1 MNENTLWILLTVV
14 GVAGALAVGVVLRM
28 LNTRI
33 RSVYGKFQAPQ
44 LSFRYDAH
52 DVCTVV
58 EILKEKG
65 VAVLFDRFCLLMAA
79 MMAEV
84 LMILMVVAHNITDL
98 VWLQYIMFG
107 LSGVIWLTGTLE
119 TLIPVFIV
127 IMIILGVM
135 GIVGIAILAALL
147 LSEIV
152 LLIATRE
159 RTPLH
164 DIMSGTVAVDM
175 ASQMIFN
182 STEELL
188 AYKQRAHAKKVNDQ
202 REHAAEQ

>member
-1 MNENTLWILLTVV
+1 MNENTLWILLTVL
-14 GVAGALAVGVVLRM
+14 GVVGALAVGVALKM

-33 RSVYGKFQAPQ
+33 RSVYDKFQAPQ

-65 VAVLFDRFCLLMAA
+65 VSVLFDRFCLLMAA

-84 LMILMVVAHNITDL
+84 LMVLMVVAHNITDL

-119 TLIPVFIV
+119 TLILKKNPKAAGKLAFVKWGAFAVWTLGMFAGLFI
-127 IMIILGVM
+127 
-135 GIVGIAILAALL
+135 
-147 LSEIV
+147 
-152 LLIATRE
+152 R
-159 RTPLH
+159 
-164 DIMSGTVAVDM
+164 
-175 ASQMIFN
+175 
-182 STEELL
+182 ST
-188 AYKQRAHAKKVNDQ
+188 AY
-202 REHAAEQ
+202 